1 MFVWAKFVCYPC
13 VGAYLGLLMQLTRG
27 IAALATASMLCGC
40 AFIGSAP
47 PATYDLQAPSIEK
60 SRGTN
65 AVQIMVSP
73 PVAVKTI
80 DTEEILV
87 KGPNGRVAYFSGTAW
102 GDRLPRLFQA
112 RLAEALANSGAF
124 RAVLTNQDRV
134 AGDYSLAI
142 EIRDFQVETTP
153 AGAEAVVDVYV
164 KLVNEHNSAV
174 VTTKRFQTHEL
185 AASQDPGAGIQA
197 LNGAFQQ
204 VVREIVSWVS
214 RRSA

>member
-1 MFVWAKFVCYPC
+1 M
-13 VGAYLGLLMQLTRG
+13 GRIMQLTRA

-40 AFIGSAP
+40 SFMGSSP
-47 PATYDLQAPSIEK
+47 PATYDLQAPAIDK
-60 SRGTN
+60 ARGTRS
-65 AVQIMVSP
+65 VQLMISP

-87 KGPNGRVAYFSGTAW
+87 KSANGRVAYYSGVAW

-112 RLAEALANSGAF
+112 RLVESLANSGAF

-134 AGDYSLAI
+134 AGDISLAI
-142 EIRDFQVETTP
+142 EIRDFQVEATG

-164 KLVNEHNSAV
+164 KLVDERNSAV
-174 VTTKRFQTHEL
+174 LTTKRFQAHQ
-185 AASQDPGAGIQA
+185 AAATQDPGAGIQA
-197 LNGAFQQ
+197 LNGAFQE

-214 RRSA
+214 HRSA

>member
-1 MFVWAKFVCYPC
+1 M
-13 VGAYLGLLMQLTRG
+13 GRIMQLTHA
-27 IAALATASMLCGC
+27 IAALATAGMLCGC
-40 AFIGSAP
+40 GFMGSPP
-47 PATYDLQAPSIEK
+47 PATYDLQAPAIDK
-60 SRGTN
+60 ARGSRS
-65 AVQIMVSP
+65 VQLMISP

-87 KGPNGRVAYFSGTAW
+87 KSANGRVAYYSGVAW

-112 RLAEALANSGAF
+112 RLVESLANSGAF

-134 AGDYSLAI
+134 AGDISLAI
-142 EIRDFQVETTP
+142 EIRDFEVEATG

-164 KLVNEHNSAV
+164 KLVDERNSAV
-174 VTTKRFQTHEL
+174 LTTKRFQAHQ
-185 AASQDPGAGIQA
+185 AAVTEDPGAGIQA

-214 RRSA
+214 HRSS